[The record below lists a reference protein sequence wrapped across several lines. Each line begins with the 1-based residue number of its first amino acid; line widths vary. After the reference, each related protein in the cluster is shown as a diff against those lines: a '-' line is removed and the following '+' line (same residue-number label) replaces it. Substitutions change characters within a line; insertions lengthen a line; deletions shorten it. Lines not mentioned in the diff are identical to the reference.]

1 MIYFCKKIK
10 SDTYNLKYFIAEALR
25 SISELVN
32 DEDELFDIK
41 LILNE
46 LLVNGII
53 HGNNS
58 DINKD
63 VELSICVKED
73 CLNIVV
79 RDEGK
84 GVDRVNRDP
93 KELRCNGRGL
103 LIVESLADDMKIN
116 GCEISVYKNLC

>member
-58 DINKD
+58 DINKN

>member
-93 KELRCNGRGL
+93 KELRCYGRGL